1 MTSTTVQPR
10 YRRTSIGSTP
20 YAAVVAAIVSL
31 ESAPLAAVATT
42 SVDGLLAELIDDG
55 RVIHVEHIP
64 ARAARTASLSVALPD
79 AVAARCPPTL
89 WTHQAAAID
98 QARAGRSVVV
108 ATGTASGK
116 SLCYQLPIAE
126 AVGDRIRQGTALVIG
141 PTKALAQDQLRA
153 LLAFDFP
160 GLVAAT
166 YDGDSTS
173 EERSW
178 VRSRANVVF
187 TNPEMLHSGLLPNH
201 QRWATF
207 LGRLRYVVVDE
218 LHALRGVFGTH
229 AAHILRRLR
238 RVCEIYGARPVFVF
252 SSATIGEPAQLA
264 SDLCGMPVVAVTDDG
279 SPRGPRTFA
288 LLNPPL
294 LDVDNGLRTSTNSE
308 AAAVS
313 AKLIALGLR
322 TITFCRSRKATEFVA
337 ADIRTRLPADLS
349 ERIRSYRA
357 GYLTSERREIE
368 DELARGE
375 AVGIVATTALE
386 LGVDIGGVDACVL
399 SGFPGTIASMWQQA
413 GRAGRGQR
421 PSVTVLVAGEDQ
433 LDQWLMAHPSELFN
447 RPPEPAVINPSN
459 AFILDPHV
467 ACAAYE
473 KALTYDDARYWSDD
487 LEDSVRELVQR
498 DQLRLRF
505 RIRRRN
511 KTEPTAVWAGKG
523 VPAPKVGLRTGTSG
537 EFRIVLDDDT
547 LVGTVDQGR
556 AYGLVHPGAV
566 YLHQGRAYR
575 VDALDLDHRRAI
587 VEPYDADEYTQARR
601 ETSIRVLRGERR
613 RVIGRSVLHLGAVEV
628 TTRVVGYQ
636 RRDARSRRVI
646 ANEVLD
652 LPPSVLTTRSFWYVV
667 GSDVLADAG
676 VSGDAVA
683 GTLHATEHAAIGLLP
698 LFTICDRWDVGGVST
713 AHHQD
718 TDAPTVFV
726 YDGYPG
732 GAGIAEL
739 GYSAADR
746 HLAATLDVI
755 SACSCSAGCPSCVQ
769 SPKCGNGNEPLDK
782 VGATALLHT
791 VLNPPRAS

>member
-1 MTSTTVQPR
+1 MAATF
-10 YRRTSIGSTP
+10 SIDN
-20 YAAVVAAIVSL
+20 A
-31 ESAPLAAVATT
+31 
-42 SVDGLLAELIDDG
+42 SVDPAAPSLDQLLAELADDG
-55 RVIHVEHIP
+55 RVIHIERS
-64 ARAARTASLSVALPD
+64 AERAARTASLSVALPE

-89 WTHQAAAID
+89 WAHQAAAID
-98 QARAGRSVVV
+98 LVRAGRSVVV

-141 PTKALAQDQLRA
+141 PTKALAHDQLRS
-153 LLAFDFP
+153 LSAFDFP

-173 EERSW
+173 EERTW
-178 VRSRANVVF
+178 VRNRANVVF
-187 TNPEMLHSGLLPNH
+187 TNPEMMHAGLLPNH
-201 QRWATF
+201 QRWAPF

-229 AAHILRRLR
+229 AAHVLRRLR
-238 RVCEIYGARPVFVF
+238 RVCDLYGARPTFVF
-252 SSATIGEPAQLA
+252 SSATIGDPAKLA
-264 SDLCGMPVVAVTDDG
+264 SDLCGFPVLAVTDDG
-279 SPRGPRTFA
+279 SPRGRRTFA

-294 LDVDNGLRTSTNSE
+294 LDIDNGLRTSTNSE

-313 AKLIALGLR
+313 ARLIELGLR

-337 ADIRTRLPADLS
+337 ADIRSRLPGELS
-349 ERIRSYRA
+349 GRIRSYRA

-413 GRAGRGQR
+413 GRAGRGLR

-433 LDQWLMAHPSELFN
+433 LDQWLMAHPNELFT

-459 AFILDPHV
+459 AYILDPHV

-473 KALTYDDARYWSDD
+473 KPLTYDDARYWSDD

-498 DQLRLRF
+498 DQLRLRS

-511 KTEPTAVWAGKG
+511 KVEPTAVWAGKG
-523 VPAPKVGLRTGTSG
+523 VPAPKVGLRTGTNG

-556 AYGLVHPGAV
+556 AFNLVHPGAV
-566 YLHQGRAYR
+566 YLHQGRTYR

-587 VEPYDADEYTQARR
+587 VEPYDADEYTQARS
-601 ETSIRVLRGERR
+601 ETSIRVLRSERSR
-613 RVIGRSVLHLGAVEV
+613 AIGRSSLHLGAVEV

-636 RRDARSRRVI
+636 RRDARSRRVV
-646 ANEVLD
+646 AKESLD
-652 LPPSVLTTRSFWYVV
+652 LPPTVLTTRSFWYVV
-667 GSDVLADAG
+667 GADVLADAG
-676 VSGDAVA
+676 VGHDAIA

-698 LFTICDRWDVGGVST
+698 LFTICDRWDVGGVSI
-713 AHHQD
+713 AYHQD
-718 TDAPTVFV
+718 TDAPAVFV

-755 SACSCSAGCPSCVQ
+755 TACSCRAGCPSCVH

-782 VGATALLHT
+782 AGAAALLRT
-791 VLNPPRAS
+791 VLNPPLAS